1 MLSQRKHAWFLSDQ
15 NIFIFPAKNGRNG
28 LDYYCDQYTYMKALD
43 TIITLDSYL
52 IFKTPVSTFME
63 SKGLQKKFRKL
74 LNASCETSRRLEFV
88 NVIQAL

>member
-1 MLSQRKHAWFLSDQ
+1 
-15 NIFIFPAKNGRNG
+15 
-28 LDYYCDQYTYMKALD
+28 MKALD